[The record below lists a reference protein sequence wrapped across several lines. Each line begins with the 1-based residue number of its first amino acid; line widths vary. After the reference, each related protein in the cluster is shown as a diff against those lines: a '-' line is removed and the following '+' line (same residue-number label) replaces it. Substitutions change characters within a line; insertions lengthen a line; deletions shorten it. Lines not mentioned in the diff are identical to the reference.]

1 MSDLKNNQQQILQLR
16 NERDSREAALRRT
29 QQAAQQLERE
39 IEQLERQAANPDAAG
54 ILEEKRSE
62 KKKLDTTFKR
72 QQKGWQDAKAAAFS
86 NLAELFGQQPWE
98 LVEQLPDNLPF
109 LLMPVK
115 VETKFARS
123 AAGGDELWVRF
134 FPDTVAAYSHEEE
147 LMEAEVEAGHHYWT
161 NIWEARN
168 GTDGEQENA
177 RRGAWNTLAN
187 RYGPHR
193 SLWIAKQTKP
203 LNWQDDLAALPQLD
217 FPEPGPIKTAG
228 WTLAPRTRVMPDRFV
243 VSTFRKFEG
252 QMHQALPPVVG
263 AHVPDTLIL
272 GPDPSQLDGEFGR
285 DPATGELKVD
295 PDMAWMVDFDKAV
308 QVGMGVRIP
317 LPSPWNTNG
326 FDRLVVL
333 GLRLS
338 TDAEES
344 AKLIGELMNNHRYTG
359 GIAFLPQGTP
369 TNNTEEAGSGYTTL
383 DPANERSFNAQANAA
398 NASDWATIF
407 NAEDKKDGQRLAEA
421 FGLDYGA
428 TAPIENSNR
437 EDVAE
442 AIAMNAALWN
452 ATWGDFLKE
461 MLGTA
466 FDARTIEQIQ
476 GFFQRHVT
484 GRGSLPAFRVGNQPY
499 GVLVTSAFDRWQW
512 SSQEIIEEEQFYNGL
527 LLRLR
532 GLMNFWKTAV
542 LDVKNADDGSEPFQ
556 RLLEILGLHAT
567 SVDYFSRKA
576 VADQYAWN
584 YYNFRGWP
592 FLFIIPTWEALQKE
606 KANRLN
612 ALGLGNFKDLKI
624 KDLTFFKSRAHLYG
638 PVVDGDPDVQLSETL
653 GIRPFFDDPGTGV
666 QRNYIHWLLDSTKN
680 NIEKEIFA
688 DPAGKAV
695 SPPKALLYMLLR
707 QAFLNGLTNVGKN
720 YLLTEKVVSEIPANP
735 YLLNMTGQQHISNK
749 ELLNVTPPKLGA
761 ELGETIVNKLHFP
774 SGDDFHFTFAPMLGV
789 RHALQKLAGLPTAR
803 LERLFAEHVDL
814 CSYRIDAWVTGL
826 FQRRLERQRA
836 EFNPD
841 GVTEG
846 EFDKMYTRGVYLGS
860 FGWVENLRP
869 RAQKPQPVSPG
880 MVPEKLL
887 KTEKGPIVANEANGG
902 YVLAPSLNHAVTA
915 AVLRNAYISH
925 AGKSNNSP
933 FSVNLSSRRVRTAM
947 GYLEGMRNGQ
957 SLAALLGYQFERA
970 LHDNPEKQ
978 ELDEFIYVFRDR
990 FPFVSGKLSEVPDGT
1005 PAEAVEANNVV
1016 NGYDLLHFTKGK
1028 TYPYGL
1034 PASVTNNLPLSG
1046 SNKAKIIAR
1055 EVDQLAEALDAIG
1068 DLALTESVHQVV
1080 QGNYDR
1086 AGGMLQAISEGT
1098 PPPEPDFVNTPRNG
1112 KTITH
1117 RMALTFDPTAADVA
1131 PGWGATAT
1139 PRSTAN
1145 APVNDWLGGMLPV
1158 PANTGFEVTVG
1169 AGAPKNVTL
1178 SQFFDLQPIDC
1189 VLMSGNNL
1197 GDESSE
1203 LERYLIFKIKKAG
1216 SLTEADEVKI
1226 DFKTAGAGKTALYF
1240 LQPLLRSLRRAITE
1254 ARPMHAQDLMTG
1266 IEGQKTD
1273 AANPQGY
1280 EAGLNAFR
1288 LRVQAVYDALKSET
1302 NEAGTGLAHFYKTQI
1317 EAPFQLYFDDPNHVI
1332 EAAWEGRLNQ
1342 IRDRLLP
1349 LVQLALPEALPGSI
1363 SGFDRT
1369 PLESLVSQVQAVL
1382 KILQKRLKEVDDGEM
1397 LKPLVVNPN
1406 WKPEEKGAAIGNA
1419 IARCGDAAKILL
1431 NKSFIALP
1439 HFGTHNPDE
1448 LNACLAQNIEPDE
1461 LEVEKWL
1468 QGTGK
1473 VREKMSNLTTLATT
1487 HDLLTDSTFG
1497 MSPLQVPFNA
1507 SGKWIGKEFGED
1519 YDLKNDTVSV
1529 MLHAA
1534 ALPAFDSQLCGL
1546 LVEEWTEVIPE
1557 RAVNAGI
1564 SFHFDRPNAMPPQA
1578 LLLAV
1583 PPKIQGHWVWDDLM
1597 AILHDTLDRSKLRA
1611 VEPDQLTKGATFQ
1624 TLPAVLTEFTNFN
1637 FATVLAN
1644 NVILRQGV
1652 ELEVTPGTT

>member
-1 MSDLKNNQQQILQLR
+1 M
-16 NERDSREAALRRT
+16 
-29 QQAAQQLERE
+29 
-39 IEQLERQAANPDAAG
+39 PDH
-54 ILEEKRSE
+54 I
-62 KKKLDTTFKR
+62 
-72 QQKGWQDAKAAAFS
+72 
-86 NLAELFGQQPWE
+86 
-98 LVEQLPDNLPF
+98 PF

-115 VETKFARS
+115 VETKFAHS
-123 AAGGDELWVRF
+123 ATGANELWVRF
-134 FPDTVAAYSHEEE
+134 FPDTVAVYSHEEE
-147 LMEAEVEAGHHYWT
+147 LMEAEVEAGQHYWT

-168 GTDGEQENA
+168 GNSEEQATA

-193 SLWIAKQTKP
+193 SLWIAKQTRP
-203 LNWQDDLAALPQLD
+203 LNWQDDLASMPQPS
-217 FPEPGPIKTAG
+217 FPEPGPIKTAS

-252 QMHQALPPVVG
+252 KMYQALPPVVG

-285 DPATGELKVD
+285 DAATGELKLD
-295 PDMAWMVDFDKAV
+295 PAMAWLADFDKAV

-317 LPSPWNTNG
+317 LPAPWNTNG

-338 TDAEES
+338 TDAEDS
-344 AKLIGELMNNHRYTG
+344 AKLVEELMNNHHYTG

-383 DPANERSFNAQANAA
+383 DPSNEASFNAQANAA
-398 NASDWATIF
+398 DPASWSTLF
-407 NAEDKKDGQRLAEA
+407 NSEDKKDGQRFAEA
-421 FGLDYGA
+421 LGLEYD
-428 TAPIENSNR
+428 TSAPIENANG

-442 AIAMNAALWN
+442 AIAMNAALWH

-461 MLGTA
+461 MMGTA
-466 FDARTIEQIQ
+466 FNTHTIQQIQ

-484 GRGSLPAFRVGNQPY
+484 GRGSLPAFRVGSQPY
-499 GVLVTSAFDRWQW
+499 GVLVTSDFGRWQW
-512 SSQEIIEEEQFYNGL
+512 SAQEIIEEEQFYNGL

-532 GLMNFWKTAV
+532 QLMNFWKAAIF
-542 LDVKNADDGSEPFQ
+542 DVKHAGDGSEPFQ

-576 VADQYAWN
+576 VAGQYAWN

-592 FLFIIPTWEALQKE
+592 FSFIFTAWETLQKE
-606 KANRLN
+606 KTDSLN
-612 ALGLGNFKDLKI
+612 AIGLGNFKDLKI
-624 KDLTFFKSRAHLYG
+624 KDLTFFKNRTHLYG
-638 PVVDGDPDVQLSETL
+638 PVVDGDPDVPLSETL
-653 GIRPFFDDPGTGV
+653 GIRPFFDDTATGV
-666 QRNYIHWLLDSTKN
+666 QRNYIHWLLNSSKN

-688 DPAGKAV
+688 DATGKAV
-695 SPPKALLYMLLR
+695 PPPKALLYMLLR

-720 YLLTEKVVSEIPANP
+720 YLLAEKVVSEIPANP

-761 ELGETIVNKLHFP
+761 ELGETIVNQLHLP
-774 SGDDFHFTFAPMLGV
+774 PNDNFHFTFAPMLEV

-836 EFNPD
+836 QINPG
-841 GVTEG
+841 GVAAG
-846 EFDKMYTRGVYLGS
+846 EPGKTYTRGVYLGAY
-860 FGWVENLRP
+860 GWVEDLHP

-880 MVPEKLL
+880 MVPQKLL
-887 KTEKGPIVANEANGG
+887 KPEKGPIVASDANGG

-925 AGKSNNSP
+925 AQKDNNSP
-933 FSVNLSSRRVRTAM
+933 FSVNLSSRRVRMAM
-947 GYLEGMRNGQ
+947 SYLEGLRNGQ

-970 LHDNPEKQ
+970 LHDNPEHE

-990 FPFVSGKLSEVPDGT
+990 FPFISGKLSEVPDGT

-1016 NGYDLLHFTKGK
+1016 NGYDLLQFAKGK

-1034 PASVTNNLPLSG
+1034 PVSVTNNLPLAG
-1046 SNKAKIIAR
+1046 SSKAKILAR
-1055 EVDQLAEALDAIG
+1055 EIDRLTEALDAIG

-1080 QGNYDR
+1080 QGNYER
-1086 AGGMLQAISEGT
+1086 AGGMLQAISEGA

-1112 KTITH
+1112 KTITQ
-1117 RMALTFDPTAADVA
+1117 RVAFTFDPAAADTA

-1139 PRSTAN
+1139 LRSTAN
-1145 APVNDWLGGMLPV
+1145 APVNDWLGTMLPA
-1158 PANTGFEVTVG
+1158 PAEVGFAVTIG
-1169 AGAPKNVTL
+1169 AAAPKNVAL
-1178 SQFFDLQPIDC
+1178 SQYFDLQPSDC
-1189 VLMSGNNL
+1189 VLMAGNNL

-1203 LERYLIFKIKKAG
+1203 LERYLIYKIKKAG

-1240 LQPLLRSLRRAITE
+1240 LQPLLRSLRRVITE

-1266 IEGQKTD
+1266 IEGQKAD

-1280 EAGLNAFR
+1280 EAGLTAFR
-1288 LRVQAVYDALKSET
+1288 LRVQAVYDVLQNET
-1302 NEAGTGLAHFYKTQI
+1302 DEAGTGLAHFYKTQI
-1317 EAPFQLYFDDPNHVI
+1317 EAPFQLYFDDPDHVI

-1342 IRDRLLP
+1342 IRERLLP
-1349 LVQLALPEALPGSI
+1349 LVQHALPEALPATI
-1363 SGFDRT
+1363 SGFER
-1369 PLESLVSQVQAVL
+1369 PALESLVSQVQVVL
-1382 KILQKRLKEVDDGEM
+1382 KILQKRLKEVDDGEL
-1397 LKPLVVNPN
+1397 LKPLAADPN
-1406 WKPEEKGAAIGNA
+1406 WKPAEKGAAIGHA
-1419 IARCGDAAKILL
+1419 IASYGEAAKILL
-1431 NKSFIALP
+1431 NKSFVALP
-1439 HFGTHNPDE
+1439 HFSTHNPDE

-1468 QGTGK
+1468 QGMGK
-1473 VREKMSNLTTLATT
+1473 VREKMANLTTLATT
-1487 HDLLTDSTFG
+1487 HDLLTNGTFG

-1507 SGKWIGKEFGED
+1507 GGRWIGKEFGED
-1519 YDLKNDTVSV
+1519 YDLQNDTVSV
-1529 MLHAA
+1529 MLHTATP
-1534 ALPAFDSQLCGL
+1534 PAFDAQLCGL
-1546 LVEEWTEVIPE
+1546 LLEEWTEVIPE
-1557 RAVNAGI
+1557 RAINAGI
-1564 SFHFDRPNAMPPQA
+1564 SFHFDRPNAMPPQT

-1583 PPKIQGHWVWDDLM
+1583 PPQIKGHWTWDDLI
-1597 AILHDTLDRSKLRA
+1597 AILQDTLDRSKLRA
-1611 VEPDQLTKGATFQ
+1611 VEPDQLAKSPAFQ
-1624 TLPAVLTEFTNFN
+1624 TLPAVLTEFTSFN

-1644 NVILRQGV
+1644 NVILR
-1652 ELEVTPGTT
+1652 EGTLAEIAPDTF